1 MRTTLLSFVFIL
13 YGISLIAQD
22 KADLKL
28 KLEKNVTYKFKS
40 ASEQTVSQIING
52 IQQNTDVK
60 SNSTISMKMVD
71 MSPEFIIAEFHFD
84 TIMTKTNAMGV
95 SYNINSANE
104 GNLKSANMSDVLSC
118 IMNRFSKNSLYVKLD
133 YAGKIIAIVN
143 SKMLCDIILKD
154 TSTITGQMAPMIK
167 TQINNMVSDNAFKS
181 MVASFTNY
189 LPGKQIATGE
199 KWEVS
204 LTIHSGG
211 MSLDVITNYT
221 LNGIKENSANITAE
235 SNIKASENAEPMKYS
250 GAIITYGEIT
260 GLSKSN
266 MIVDTR
272 TGLLLESTEKSH
284 ITGNLNVTAQ
294 GVNMQIPM
302 EISSNS
308 NVIALP

>member
-1 MRTTLLSFVFIL
+1 
-13 YGISLIAQD
+13 
-22 KADLKL
+22 
-28 KLEKNVTYKFKS
+28 
-40 ASEQTVSQIING
+40 
-52 IQQNTDVK
+52 
-60 SNSTISMKMVD
+60 
-71 MSPEFIIAEFHFD
+71 
-84 TIMTKTNAMGV
+84 
-95 SYNINSANE
+95 
-104 GNLKSANMSDVLSC
+104 
-118 IMNRFSKNSLYVKLD
+118 
-133 YAGKIIAIVN
+133 
-143 SKMLCDIILKD
+143 
-154 TSTITGQMAPMIK
+154 
-167 TQINNMVSDNAFKS
+167 MVSDNAFKS

-294 GVNMQIPM
+294 AVNMQIPM